1 MGKHKTTISMESNT
15 RKIQFEPEG
24 NPKYIIFTRKT
35 GKVLEPVR
43 EYLTYHPELA
53 KILML
58 DCLKPYRNNGYLKF
72 IINVDGSETRFTI
85 YDLALGCYMGRI
97 HYQTYLSDIQDFMDE
112 KTYYSLV
119 IDHADNII
127 HNHTIYNLS
136 LMTAQ
141 ENKQKSDIVCKFKM
155 PARVSV
161 AYVDEKYRVFIG
173 NSMNDTS
180 RLESMVNCLTKGLLG
195 AEIKFESGC
204 DARQYFI
211 CENAESLIQCLRFV
225 SEHIVIGCEP
235 IKTKKGTWKKGGE
248 CLYMDIRKSITEQER
263 ISALDEGCFDV
274 FVVSSDNCNRGD

>member
-15 RKIQFEPEG
+15 RKIQLEPER
-24 NPKYIIFTRKT
+24 NPKYIVFSRKI
-35 GKVLEPVR
+35 GGVLDPVK
-43 EYLTYHPELA
+43 ECLTYHPELE

-127 HNHTIYNLS
+127 HNHTVYNLS

-248 CLYMDIRKSITEQER
+248 CLYMDIRKSIAEQER

-274 FVVSSDNCNRGD
+274 FEVSKDNSETGD

>member
-1 MGKHKTTISMESNT
+1 MESNT
-15 RKIQFEPEG
+15 RKIQLEPER
-24 NPKYIIFTRKT
+24 NPKYIVFSRKI
-35 GKVLEPVR
+35 GGVLEPVK
-43 EYLTYHPELA
+43 ECLTYHPELE

-141 ENKQKSDIVCKFKM
+141 ENKQKSDIVCKFKL

-195 AEIKFESGC
+195 VGIRFEAEC

-211 CENAESLIQCLRFV
+211 CEDAESLIQCLRYI
-225 SEHIVIGCEP
+225 SEHIVVGCEP
-235 IKTKKGTWKKGGE
+235 IKNKKGGWKKGGE
-248 CLYMDIRKSITEQER
+248 CLFMDISKSIAEQER

-274 FVVSSDNCNRGD
+274 FEVSKDDSETGD